1 MFSSSTSTT
10 CHTSST
16 NASNAEHAIGSSN
29 CNTLNQAREYIHEAF
44 KTAEQRQAEKSVM
57 EKIED
62 AAIHMPQEVAASVS
76 ESLNSGLQSVEYK
89 LQHRLHED
97 SKHNRLE
104 HAENDK
110 NRPSSAEKVAASS
123 MSDNLNSGFLPEFL
137 KSVEDL
143 SQVWPND
150 GSGGKKLG
158 REEDDKGFV
167 SNSVNATKDVMG
179 SVRENIYDA
188 TKSAE
193 EKETEK
199 QSEKSCKEKLN
210 EAIHLRS

>member
-16 NASNAEHAIGSSN
+16 NPSNTEHAIGSSN

-62 AAIHMPQEVAASVS
+62 AAIRMPQEVAASVS
-76 ESLNSGLQSVEYK
+76 ETLNSGLQSVEYT
-89 LQHRLHED
+89 LQHRLYED

-104 HAENDK
+104 HAEIDK
-110 NRPSSAEKVAASS
+110 NRPS
-123 MSDNLNSGFLPEFL
+123 MSDTLNSGFLPEFL

-150 GSGGKKLG
+150 GGGGKKLG

-167 SNSVNATKDVMG
+167 SDSVNATKDVIG

-193 EKETEK
+193 EKETEQ
-199 QSEKSCKEKLN
+199 QSEKSSKEKLN

>member
-10 CHTSST
+10 CHTEST
-16 NASNAEHAIGSSN
+16 NASNSKHAIGSTSN

-44 KTAEQRQAEKSVM
+44 KTAEQRQAQKSVM

-62 AAIHMPQEVAASVS
+62 VAIHMPQEVAASVS

-89 LQHRLHED
+89 LQHRLYED
-97 SKHNRLE
+97 CKHNRLE

-110 NRPSSAEKVAASS
+110 NRSSSREEVTASP
-123 MSDNLNSGFLPEFL
+123 MNDTLNSGFLPEFL

-150 GSGGKKLG
+150 GSKGKLSREGGQG
-158 REEDDKGFV
+158 IV
-167 SNSVNATKDVMG
+167 SGSSVQ
-179 SVRENIYDA
+179 ENVYDA

-193 EKETEK
+193 EKENERQAET
-199 QSEKSCKEKLN
+199 SRKEKLN
-210 EAIHLRS
+210 KAIHLRS